1 MSSTNLNNYLHK
13 SFDEICKYGKTN
25 GYRVF
30 KTYSEPAELIV
41 DEKDKISSPNRLE
54 VKVYVG
60 KDDDTYVSHITRYIH
75 NARLDDFDID
85 SQQTP
90 PTVYTYLKSVF
101 PNESQLKCVMNKMG
115 QDTNDVFVFIG
126 KASSGKSLF
135 AKFITQLYPEKF
147 SAFNYLDDRANEK
160 LTVELSKNKPI
171 IICVNSLNEI
181 KHLNCWEKIY
191 LVPFESNFKPV
202 HNMYKYISGL
212 ADEYRVMKSLMSC

>member
-1 MSSTNLNNYLHK
+1 MSSTNLNDYLHK
-13 SFDEICKYGKTN
+13 PFDEICEYGKKN

-41 DEKDKISSPNRLE
+41 DQTDKMSSPNRLE
-54 VKVYVG
+54 VKMYVG
-60 KDDDTYVSHITRYIH
+60 ESDKTYIMHITRYIH
-75 NARLDDFDID
+75 HARVDDFDIN
-85 SQQTP
+85 SLQTP

-101 PNESQLKCVMNKMG
+101 PNESHLKCVMNKMG

-126 KASSGKSLF
+126 NASSGKSLF
-135 AKFITQLYPEKF
+135 VKFITQLYPEKF
-147 SAFNYLDDRANEK
+147 SAFNYLDDRGNER

-191 LVPFESNFKPV
+191 LVPFENNFKPA

-212 ADEYRVMKSLMSC
+212 ADEYRLMKSLMNC